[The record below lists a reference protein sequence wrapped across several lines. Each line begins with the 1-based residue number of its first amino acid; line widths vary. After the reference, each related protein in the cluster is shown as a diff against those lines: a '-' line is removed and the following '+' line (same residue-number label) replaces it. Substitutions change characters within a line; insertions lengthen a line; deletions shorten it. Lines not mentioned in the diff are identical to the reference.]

1 MYSRL
6 ILKSLNRYL
15 KTFPAVVVTGARQVG
30 KTTLLKES
38 LSQSYGYV
46 LLENPD
52 TRAHAIGD
60 PRGFLEQNPAPIIF
74 DEFQYAPELLSYL
87 QGMIDNNRNKKGQYI
102 LTGSQSFEMMEQVT
116 QSLAGRAGI
125 LNLYGLCSSECPP
138 MAHSNSEKD
147 LAAAI
152 FRGAY
157 PELWAH
163 RDIFPTD
170 WFGSYLRTYIER
182 DLRNLTQVG
191 DLVVFE
197 RFIRLCA
204 IRTGQL
210 LNISELG
217 RDAGVSHSTAQ
228 RWLSVLERA
237 YLIHFVQPFYE
248 NLSSRVKKSPKLY
261 FLDSGL
267 AAFLMGFKSSENL
280 VGSPQ
285 WGALFETWVMAEWL
299 KKKSAEG
306 NLPEHC
312 YLESKTG
319 AGVDLM
325 VKDVSTWDIF
335 EIKANK
341 TITEHSL
348 GQIQKTAKILG
359 QRVKNQTLIAPVTE
373 KHNLKGIKIC
383 PWQEI

>member
-1 MYSRL
+1 MFPRL
-6 ILKSLNRYL
+6 ILQSLNRYL
-15 KTFPAVVVTGARQVG
+15 KTFPAVVITGARQVG

-38 LSQSYGYV
+38 LSRSYNYV

-52 TRAHAIGD
+52 TRAHALSD
-60 PRGFLEQNPAPIIF
+60 PRGFLEQYPAPVVF

-87 QGMIDNNRNKKGQYI
+87 QGIIDKHRSKKGQYI
-102 LTGSQSFEMMEQVT
+102 LTGSQSFEMMAQVT

-125 LNLYGLCSSECPP
+125 LTLFGLCSAECPP
-138 MAHSNSEKD
+138 MAQSNSEKD
-147 LAAAI
+147 LAQAV
-152 FRGAY
+152 FRGAF
-157 PELWAH
+157 PELWAQL
-163 RDIFPTD
+163 DILPTD

-197 RFIRLCA
+197 RFVRLCG

-228 RWLSVLERA
+228 RWISVLERA
-237 YLIHFVQPFYE
+237 YLIHLVHPYYE
-248 NLSSRVKKSPKLY
+248 NLSSRIKKSPKLY
-261 FLDSGL
+261 FLDTGL
-267 AAFLMGFKSSENL
+267 AAYLMGFKNSENL

-285 WGALFETWVMAEWL
+285 WGALFETWVIAEWR
-299 KKKSAEG
+299 KKKSATG
-306 NLPEHC
+306 DIPEHC

-319 AGVDLM
+319 VGVDLM
-325 VKDVSTWDIF
+325 VKDLTKWDIF
-335 EIKANK
+335 EVKASR

-348 GQIQKTAKILG
+348 SQIQKTAKLLEK
-359 QRVKNQTLIAPVTE
+359 RVRHKFLIAPVPE
-373 KHNLKGIKIC
+373 KRILQGIQIT